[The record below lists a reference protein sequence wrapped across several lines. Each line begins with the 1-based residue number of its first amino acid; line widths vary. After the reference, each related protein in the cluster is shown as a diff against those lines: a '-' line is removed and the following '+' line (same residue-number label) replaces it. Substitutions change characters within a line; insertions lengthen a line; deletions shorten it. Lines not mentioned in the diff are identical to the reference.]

1 MLVKSKHLC
10 QLLLA
15 VFLAGLSAC
24 GGGDS
29 AKLEP
34 ITGHWSLTLHPSDTH
49 HTHSQAMTVDKLYL
63 KETDGVLTGHQGPF
77 TLNGTRSGNDLYLDI
92 AHGPAAPDHATMT
105 LKLTSGGVVASGS
118 GYTWVPAATAGGER
132 TKNTFDVRIT
142 KLDDLDEIPAQEPM
156 PIGAPAA
163 TGAAVLVS
171 KSWLSDLCDVA
182 SSAAATLVGWASGGM
197 YRPMG
202 GCWGTPDGGGYYA
215 FGRDA
220 PGSLLPYWTINM
232 YMPVEWGYCDT
243 RSYGF
248 TFSYVGPTNL
258 AKGIELVGESYY
270 NQLNATFPAFANQMA
285 SLAAGF
291 DNLMAIYGHF
301 ALLAV
306 VHPRTGF
313 VGLYVINE
321 ADNRG
326 IENEPVIRDAANALG
341 ASVLSGRSIHD
352 TFSMAR
358 TVVPGCDSLI
368 FMYLIGT
375 ANVNLD

>member
-15 VFLAGLSAC
+15 AFLAGLSAC

-34 ITGHWSLTLHPSDTH
+34 ITGHWSLTLHPSDTP

-77 TLNGTRSGNDLYLDI
+77 TLNGTRNGSDLYLDI
-92 AHGPAAPDHATMT
+92 AHGPATDHAQMT
-105 LKLTSGGVVASGS
+105 LKLASDGTVAAGS
-118 GYTWVPAATAGGER
+118 GYTWVPAATAGGDR
-132 TKNTFDVRIT
+132 TKKTYDVRIA
-142 KLDDLDEIPAQEPM
+142 KLDALDDIPAQEPM
-156 PIGAPAA
+156 PSGTLSAK
-163 TGAAVLVS
+163 GSSVLTS

-182 SSAAATLVGWASGGM
+182 STVAATVVGKLSGGM
-197 YRPMG
+197 FRPMG
-202 GCWGTPDGGGYYA
+202 GCWGVADGGGYYA

-220 PGSLLPYWTINM
+220 PGSLLPYWTQNM
-232 YMPVEWGYCDT
+232 YLPVEWGYCDT

-248 TFSYVGPTNL
+248 TFSYDGETNL
-258 AKGIELVGESYY
+258 VRGLELLGEGMDD
-270 NQLNATFPAFANQMA
+270 QLNAAFPAFANQKA
-285 SLAAGF
+285 LLAAAF
-291 DNLMAIYGHF
+291 DNLMAAYGHF
-301 ALLAV
+301 ALLVV

-313 VGLYVINE
+313 AGLYVINE

-326 IENEPVIRDAANALG
+326 IENEPVIRDVAGALG
-341 ASVLSGRSIHD
+341 LSVLSGRSIHD

-358 TVVPGCDSLI
+358 TLVPGACDNLT
-368 FMYLIGT
+368 FLYLVGT
-375 ANVNLD
+375 AKVNLD